1 MFAVIL
7 SGAKQHLV
15 KKGDVLR
22 VEKVN
27 TEEGNTHTFSKVLLL
42 SKDGENAEIGT
53 PFVSATV
60 DGKVLKHARGE
71 KMRIYKMKAKKNY
84 RRTQGHRQW
93 FSDIQIEHVGAA
105 MG

>member
-15 KKGDVLR
+15 KKGDVVR

-27 TEEGNTHTFSKVLLL
+27 TEEGNTHTFSKVLLV
-42 SKDGENAEIGT
+42 SKDGEHADIGA

-60 DGKVLKHARGE
+60 DGKVLRHARDD
-71 KMRIYKMKAKKNY
+71 KVRIYKMKAKKNY

-93 FSDIQIEHVGAA
+93 FTDIQIEHIGA
-105 MG
+105 